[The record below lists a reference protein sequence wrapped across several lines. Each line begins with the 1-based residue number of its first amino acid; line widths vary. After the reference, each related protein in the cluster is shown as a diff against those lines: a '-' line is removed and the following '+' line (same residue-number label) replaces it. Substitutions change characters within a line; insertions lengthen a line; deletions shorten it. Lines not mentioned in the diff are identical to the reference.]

1 MAKSGG
7 DTERVVGSREKKV
20 IRSQMKVVVGGEV
33 IVQMICARLIQYCG
47 TETIPINTA
56 ALRLLPLSEVPASP
70 ATRIERVL
78 FVILLAFVLIGIELL
93 TVLTHLLFLIVIFL
107 FLAVRAI
114 VNEQC
119 LHASAALPPPS
130 RRLPSPPPPPP
141 PPLRWCAPRGCHSAQ
156 PATTSHSNRRH
167 LRWGTRGPPQ
177 SSGLVPLCM

>member
-1 MAKSGG
+1 
-7 DTERVVGSREKKV
+7 
-20 IRSQMKVVVGGEV
+20 MKVVVGGEV

-119 LHASAALPPPS
+119 LRGASTTITSPPTTAATATATAAMVCAQ
-130 RRLPSPPPPPP
+130 RLPLCST
-141 PPLRWCAPRGCHSAQ
+141 CH
-156 PATTSHSNRRH
+156 H
-167 LRWGTRGPPQ
+167 Q
-177 SSGLVPLCM
+177 SFEP